1 MDGSGLLSDSGLRL
15 VESPRLGV
23 GLLES
28 FPLAVWGLE
37 RVPRTE
43 VEWVVFTIVAGS
55 DGLRCMGWV
64 MMFDG
69 RKSGEEVMGE

>member
-23 GLLES
+23 ELLAS
-28 FPLAVWGLE
+28 CPLAVWGLE
-37 RVPRTE
+37 RVPRTD

-55 DGLRCMGWV
+55 DGSGRMGWI
-64 MMFDG
+64 G
-69 RKSGEEVMGE
+69 